1 MTRRL
6 AVAGTCRALRDFVY
20 RHSELWPNITAS
32 GALGNGISG
41 PLNWAAERRHV
52 RRLRVTL
59 SGLPTTQNCEETVKS
74 LARAVHNLQE
84 LVSLQVT
91 MDVGLVPMDPM
102 ETIFPASGAPLK
114 LPRTL
119 KQLTLA
125 APSLHLPSSMSELTA
140 LTALSLRS
148 VDSSRM
154 GDGVT
159 FAPDSLPRGLLIL
172 EIGSL
177 GQTHL
182 PEALKSVEAL
192 QSLTVDWA
200 WEGTDAA
207 VAPEL
212 SLLEES
218 SSGDTGRRSWCDHL
232 THLGL
237 GYFEAKA
244 LPKALPPS
252 LKSLDLQWNLTT
264 TESCCRKASVDVDTF
279 HASFSCLQPLTAL
292 KHLCLNNALGGWGLP
307 DAVTRLTQLESL
319 GVAGTSPLWHWEGRR
334 ADIAPQLSANFPN
347 LKSLDIEIYEAAAGW
362 EHIAKCSKLER
373 LRLGKSAAA
382 EAYVRSD
389 VRAVVGRGLV
399 RLLPALPALKEVH
412 TEGMLLPATS
422 ACRRWERL
430 LLGFEA
436 DSVRAEAAAAVDG
449 LYRCCVAL
457 YRWYSWPFWP
467 GTANHSDKFCPW
479 DEVPIN

>member
-1 MTRRL
+1 VIIAIEILNSRFKNVTRRL

-20 RHSELWPNITAS
+20 HHSELWPNITAS
-32 GALGNGISG
+32 GALGNEISG

-59 SGLPTTQNCEETVKS
+59 SGSLTTQNCEESVKS
-74 LARAVHNLQE
+74 LAHAVHNLQE

-91 MDVGLVPMDPM
+91 MDVGLVQNPM
-102 ETIFPASGAPLK
+102 ETIFPASGA
-114 LPRTL
+114 PRTL

-125 APSLHLPSSMSELTA
+125 APSLHLPSYMSELTA

-159 FAPDSLPRGLLIL
+159 FAPDSLPRSLLIL

-218 SSGDTGRRSWCDHL
+218 SSGDTGRTSWCDHL

-244 LPKALPPS
+244 LPKARPPS
-252 LKSLDLQWNLTT
+252 L
-264 TESCCRKASVDVDTF
+264 
-279 HASFSCLQPLTAL
+279 
-292 KHLCLNNALGGWGLP
+292 
-307 DAVTRLTQLESL
+307 
-319 GVAGTSPLWHWEGRR
+319 
-334 ADIAPQLSANFPN
+334 
-347 LKSLDIEIYEAAAGW
+347 
-362 EHIAKCSKLER
+362 
-373 LRLGKSAAA
+373 
-382 EAYVRSD
+382 
-389 VRAVVGRGLV
+389 
-399 RLLPALPALKEVH
+399 
-412 TEGMLLPATS
+412 
-422 ACRRWERL
+422 
-430 LLGFEA
+430 
-436 DSVRAEAAAAVDG
+436 
-449 LYRCCVAL
+449 
-457 YRWYSWPFWP
+457 
-467 GTANHSDKFCPW
+467 
-479 DEVPIN
+479 

>member
-1 MTRRL
+1 M
-6 AVAGTCRALRDFVY
+6 AGTCRALRDFVY
-20 RHSELWPNITAS
+20 HHQELWPNIAAS
-32 GALGNGISG
+32 GPPGTAISG
-41 PLNWAAERRHV
+41 PLSWAANRGHV
-52 RRLRVTL
+52 RRLRVGFS
-59 SGLPTTQNCEETVKS
+59 SGSLTPACEESMAS
-74 LARAVHNLQE
+74 LVNAVHHLPE

-91 MDVGLVPMDPM
+91 MDVGMLPDPM
-102 ETIFPASGAPLK
+102 ETLFPASGA
-114 LPRTL
+114 PRTL

-125 APSLHLPSSMSELTA
+125 APSLHLPSSMSDLTA

-154 GDGVT
+154 GGGVT
-159 FAPDSLPRGLLIL
+159 FAPDCLPRSLLVL

-177 GQTHL
+177 GQAQL
-182 PEALKSVEAL
+182 PEALKQVDAL

-212 SLLEES
+212 SLLEEGS
-218 SSGDTGRRSWCDHL
+218 VIAKGERSWCDHL

-264 TESCCRKASVDVDTF
+264 TESCCRKVSVDVDNF
-279 HASFSCLQPLTAL
+279 HASFSCLRPLTAL
-292 KHLCLNNALGGWGLP
+292 THLCLNNALGGWGLP

-319 GVAGTSPLWHWEGRR
+319 GVAGTSPLWHWGGRR
-334 ADIAPQLSANFPN
+334 VDIAPQISENFPN

-382 EAYVRSD
+382 EAYVRPD

-399 RLLPALPALKEVH
+399 RLLPALPALEEVH

-436 DSVRAEAAAAVDG
+436 ESVRAEAAAAVDG
-449 LYRCCVAL
+449 LYQRRVAL
-457 YRWYSWPFWP
+457 HRWYAWPFWP
-467 GTANHSDKFCPW
+467 GTAHHSDQFSPW